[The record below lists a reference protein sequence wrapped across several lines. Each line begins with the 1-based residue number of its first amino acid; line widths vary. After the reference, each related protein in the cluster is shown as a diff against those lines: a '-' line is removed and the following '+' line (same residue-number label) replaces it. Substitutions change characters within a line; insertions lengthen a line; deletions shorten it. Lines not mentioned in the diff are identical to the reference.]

1 VKRILW
7 FIAFLSLPALLHAAP
22 LPEPV
27 AQALRSAGIPVDS
40 VGLFVQE
47 TGAPRPLL
55 AHRARQPMSPASTMK
70 LVTTYAA
77 LELLGPAYTWETA
90 LYAAAAPQDGV
101 LDGNLYLQGSGDPAL
116 TLERFWLLLRDLR
129 MAGLREIRGDLV
141 LDGSRFSTNG
151 GDPGAFDGDAHRPYN
166 ALPEAVLLNF
176 KSTRFRLLPAT
187 DGQSVHVLADPAPP
201 QLRIVNQLR
210 AVAGACGDWRDG
222 VSATVAGN
230 GGSRLAV
237 TFSGPFPADCGEKS
251 WHLALFDNTAYV
263 DALFRQLWEESGGI
277 LSGAARRGETPPAAR
292 LLASQESRPLT
303 DQVRDVNKFSN
314 NLMARQLLLTLGN
327 GSEEGGAQAVAA
339 WLSAKKLAFPELVVE
354 NGSGLSRREQISAGN
369 LGALLLA
376 AWRSPVMAE
385 FVSSLPIA
393 AVDGTM
399 KKRLRERAVAGH
411 AHIKTGSLKNVRAI
425 AGYVH
430 DAQGRTWALVFL
442 VNHPN
447 AAAAQAAQDALL
459 EWVYQRVRVSF
470 PP

>member
-1 VKRILW
+1 MKRALW
-7 FIAFLSLPALLHAAP
+7 IIAFLSLPALLHAAP
-22 LPEPV
+22 LPGPV
-27 AQALRSAGIPVDS
+27 AQALRAAGIPADS
-40 VGLFVQE
+40 VGLFIQE
-47 TGAPRPLL
+47 SGASRPLL
-55 AHRARQPMSPASTMK
+55 VHRARQPMSPASTMK

-77 LELLGPAYTWETA
+77 LELLGPAYTWETT
-90 LYAAAAPQDGV
+90 LYADTAPQDGV

-116 TLERFWLLLRDLR
+116 TLERLWLLLRDLR

-141 LDGSRFSTNG
+141 LDGRRFSANG
-151 GDPGAFDGDAHRPYN
+151 GDPSAFDGDAHRPYN

-176 KSTRFRLLPAT
+176 KSTRFRLLPAPG
-187 DGQSVHVLADPAPP
+187 GQGVRVLADPAPP

-210 AVAGACGDWRDG
+210 AVEEACGNWRDG
-222 VSATVAGN
+222 ISATVAGN
-230 GGSRLAV
+230 GGGSLTV
-237 TFSGPFPADCGEKS
+237 TFSGTFPADCGERS

-277 LSGAARRGETPPAAR
+277 LNGAARRGETPPTAHP
-292 LLASQESRPLT
+292 LASQESRPLA

-369 LGALLLA
+369 LGLLLLA

-430 DAQGRTWALVFL
+430 DAQNRVWALTFF
-442 VNHPN
+442 VNHIN

-459 EWVYQRVRVSF
+459 EWVYQR
-470 PP
+470 P